1 MLYPLPPAHDLYV
14 RAQVCIMVGSSI
26 FTMLVQRSMKLES
39 IALIVL
45 AFAMASLSVPIF
57 AVVRLASPLP
67 DMNIAACASV
77 WC

>member
-1 MLYPLPPAHDLYV
+1 
-14 RAQVCIMVGSSI
+14 MVGSSI

-57 AVVRLASPLP
+57 AVVRLASPPLP
-67 DMNIAACASV
+67 PRYEYAACGSV
-77 WC
+77 WY